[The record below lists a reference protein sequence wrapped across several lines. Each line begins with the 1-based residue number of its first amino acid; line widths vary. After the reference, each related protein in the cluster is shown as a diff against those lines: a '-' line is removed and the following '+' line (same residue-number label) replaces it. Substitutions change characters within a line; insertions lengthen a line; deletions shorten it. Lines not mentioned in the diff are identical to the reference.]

1 MIIITLN
8 ITYETLQL
16 NMLEYKTVILNCII
30 IMLNII
36 FIILFGNTLFR

>member
-1 MIIITLN
+1 
-8 ITYETLQL
+8 
-16 NMLEYKTVILNCII
+16 MLEYKTVILNCII